1 MVVTAGDDEA
11 DNLYDEDGGVF
22 AVMGENARMVAA
34 RVDRRR
40 MRNIVV
46 AYYLYESVI

>member
-1 MVVTAGDDEA
+1 MVVTAGDEEA
-11 DNLYDEDGGVF
+11 DNLYDEDVGAF

-40 MRNIVV
+40 MRNIV
-46 AYYLYESVI
+46 AYYHTRV